1 MPQLKYEYYIDLYYN
16 CKDYNEP
23 KLIDQKNIKSL
34 TIYKEYDKYNMPIA
48 TMNLHIDKK
57 FADNIIKN
65 SKTATMI
72 MAVYKYQLDNNAAI
86 KQLYFKH
93 EFSYL
98 TDDDTNKTEDIDYA
112 KTDSKD
118 EDREDVYRILKLG
131 LISKKLVDRNLSPN
145 NATIYKS
152 SMQNII
158 VDLLNIG
165 EPLLIEPFT
174 ETELVEQLIIPPKES
189 LSKTLDY
196 LNTIRVFY
204 NTGYR
209 FFMDLDNI
217 YLVSKSGKATLR
229 NVDKYA
235 TIKFNLSDIGGK
247 EEAILEGFRDDDK
260 TKSYIVDIPTTDIKY
275 GKDNI
280 TDKELNG
287 FTAVI
292 DASKTVQQS
301 YLKNSRAFGGIFGV
315 YQNIMNT
322 MNAIKKVSSSVRQV
336 VKNIHQTTDTI
347 KGNFNQIVEQAKES
361 KSVIDTVATQAE
373 ALLRELPKTAL
384 DGTAEVVGL
393 DGVVRKSDTNIKDVL
408 TNIIKHTVVMQ
419 TTSTNTVEK
428 SEDKFGKFK
437 EAYTGQIYH
446 IENFGSLVGAISPI
460 NFTDNTA
467 QLTKEVS
474 KLPEKREQSKIHFK
488 SSMTDFNTE
497 YSKYIT
503 SNEII
508 VNSLNDTPDKLF
520 YVTKKDNTGK
530 AIETHELDLRAL
542 KSNLPELV
550 KNLDFSKMKLSDMK
564 GFTEQMKNSL
574 KLNANVGD
582 GLKKQIATT
591 REIPKD
597 FSKQILEGANTYVKS
612 LQDTKNIAIT
622 NTKNSIINTTKS
634 LGALKSNLSSLYQSG
649 STAISG
655 ISDMSKVGT
664 NGESMIDVALD
675 LTDIVEDLGK
685 RKLIRIPN
693 DNMGLIK
700 NFKHAL
706 ELKSTYISLSKQQ
719 LDNSIFNMNVKY
731 LINNNTKEHKEDTT
745 DYLMLSKIEVYTNQ
759 GERFMASTN
768 MTFAKLPKS
777 TADNSKKI
785 IKKIPYGG

>member
-16 CKDYNEP
+16 CMDYKEP

-72 MAVYKYQLDNNAAI
+72 MAVYKYQLDNNVAI

-229 NVDKYA
+229 NIDKYA

-488 SSMTDFNTE
+488 ESMTDFNTE

-520 YVTKKDNTGK
+520 YVTKKDSTGK
-530 AIETHELDLRAL
+530 VIETHELDLRAL

-564 GFTEQMKNSL
+564 GFAEQMKNSL

-582 GLKKQIATT
+582 GLKKQIAAT

-612 LQDTKNIAIT
+612 LQDTKNIAIA

-634 LGALKSNLSSLYQSG
+634 LGALKSNLSSLYQG
-649 STAISG
+649 STTAISG

-706 ELKSTYISLSKQQ
+706 ELKSVYLSLSKQQ
-719 LDNSIFNMNVKY
+719 LDNSIFNMNLKY

-745 DYLMLSKIEVYTNQ
+745 DYIMLSKIEVYTNQ
-759 GERFMASTN
+759 GERFLATTN

-777 TADNSKKI
+777 TVENAKKI
-785 IKKIPYGG
+785 

>member
-16 CKDYNEP
+16 CMDYKEP

-428 SEDKFGKFK
+428 SEDKFSKFK

-474 KLPEKREQSKIHFK
+474 KLPEKKEQSKIHFK
-488 SSMTDFNTE
+488 ESMTDFNTE
-497 YSKYIT
+497 YTKYIT

-564 GFTEQMKNSL
+564 GFAEQMKNSL

-582 GLKKQIATT
+582 GLKKQIAAT

-612 LQDTKNIAIT
+612 LQDTKNIAIA

-706 ELKSTYISLSKQQ
+706 ELKSVYLSLSKQQ
-719 LDNSIFNMNVKY
+719 LDNSIFNMNLKY

-745 DYLMLSKIEVYTNQ
+745 DYIMLSKIEVYTNQ
-759 GERFMASTN
+759 GERFLATTN

-777 TADNSKKI
+777 TADNSKKL
-785 IKKIPYGG
+785 

>member
-16 CKDYNEP
+16 CMDYKEP

-488 SSMTDFNTE
+488 ESMTDFNTE

-508 VNSLNDTPDKLF
+508 VNSLNNTPDKLF

-564 GFTEQMKNSL
+564 GFAEQMKNSL

-582 GLKKQIATT
+582 GLKKQIAAT

-612 LQDTKNIAIT
+612 LQDTKNIAIA

-706 ELKSTYISLSKQQ
+706 ELKSVYLSLSKQQ
-719 LDNSIFNMNVKY
+719 LDNSIFNMNLKY

-745 DYLMLSKIEVYTNQ
+745 DYIMLSKIEVYTNQ
-759 GERFMASTN
+759 GERFLATTN

-777 TADNSKKI
+777 TADNSKKL
-785 IKKIPYGG
+785 

>member
-16 CKDYNEP
+16 CMDYKEP

-564 GFTEQMKNSL
+564 GFAEQMKNSL

-582 GLKKQIATT
+582 GLKKQIAAT

-612 LQDTKNIAIT
+612 LQDTKNIAIA

-706 ELKSTYISLSKQQ
+706 ELKSVYLSLSKQQ
-719 LDNSIFNMNVKY
+719 LDNSIFNMNLKY

-745 DYLMLSKIEVYTNQ
+745 DYIMLSKIEVYTNQ
-759 GERFMASTN
+759 GERFLSTTN

-777 TADNSKKI
+777 TADNSKKL
-785 IKKIPYGG
+785 

>member
-16 CKDYNEP
+16 CMDYNEP

-488 SSMTDFNTE
+488 SSMTDFNAE

-564 GFTEQMKNSL
+564 GFAEQMKNSL

-582 GLKKQIATT
+582 GLKKQIAAT

-612 LQDTKNIAIT
+612 LQDTKNIAIA

-706 ELKSTYISLSKQQ
+706 ELKSIYLSLSKQQ
-719 LDNSIFNMNVKY
+719 LDNSIFNMNLKY

-745 DYLMLSKIEVYTNQ
+745 DYIMLSKIEVYTNQ
-759 GERFMASTN
+759 GERFLATTN

-777 TADNSKKI
+777 TADNSKKL
-785 IKKIPYGG
+785 

>member
-16 CKDYNEP
+16 CMDYKEP

-229 NVDKYA
+229 NIDKYA

-488 SSMTDFNTE
+488 ESMTDFNTE
-497 YSKYIT
+497 YTKYIT

-550 KNLDFSKMKLSDMK
+550 KNLDFSKMKLSGMK
-564 GFTEQMKNSL
+564 GFAEQMKNSL

-582 GLKKQIATT
+582 GLKKQIAAT

-612 LQDTKNIAIT
+612 LQDTKNIAIA

-649 STAISG
+649 STAISR

-664 NGESMIDVALD
+664 NGESMIDVALN

-706 ELKSTYISLSKQQ
+706 ELKSVYLSLSKQQ
-719 LDNSIFNMNVKY
+719 LDNSIFNMNLKY

-745 DYLMLSKIEVYTNQ
+745 DYIMLSKIEVYTNQ
-759 GERFMASTN
+759 GERFLATTN
-768 MTFAKLPKS
+768 MTFAKLPKN
-777 TADNSKKI
+777 TAENAKKI
-785 IKKIPYGG
+785 

>member
-16 CKDYNEP
+16 CMDYKEP

-488 SSMTDFNTE
+488 ESMTDFNTE

-564 GFTEQMKNSL
+564 GFAEQMKNSL

-582 GLKKQIATT
+582 GLKKQIAAT

-612 LQDTKNIAIT
+612 LQDTKNIAIA

-706 ELKSTYISLSKQQ
+706 ELKSIYLSLSKQQ
-719 LDNSIFNMNVKY
+719 LDNSIFNMNLKY

-745 DYLMLSKIEVYTNQ
+745 DYIMLSKIEVYTNQ
-759 GERFMASTN
+759 GERFLATTN

-777 TADNSKKI
+777 TADNSKKL
-785 IKKIPYGG
+785 

>member
-1 MPQLKYEYYIDLYYN
+1 M
-16 CKDYNEP
+16 DYKEP

-488 SSMTDFNTE
+488 ESMTDFNTE

-564 GFTEQMKNSL
+564 GFAEQMKNSL

-582 GLKKQIATT
+582 GLKKQIAAT

-612 LQDTKNIAIT
+612 LQDTKNIAIA

-706 ELKSTYISLSKQQ
+706 ELKSVYLSLSKQQ
-719 LDNSIFNMNVKY
+719 LDNSIFNMNLKY

-745 DYLMLSKIEVYTNQ
+745 DYIMLSKIEVYTNQ
-759 GERFMASTN
+759 GERFLSTTN
-768 MTFAKLPKS
+768 MTFAKLPKN
-777 TADNSKKI
+777 TAENAKKI
-785 IKKIPYGG
+785 

>member
-16 CKDYNEP
+16 HPDYKDKN
-23 KLIDQKNIKSL
+23 KIDQKNIKSL

-57 FADNIIKN
+57 FADHIIKN
-65 SKTATMI
+65 SKNTTMT
-72 MAVYKYQLDNNAAI
+72 MMVYKYQLDNSAAI
-86 KQLYFKH
+86 KQLYFTH

-112 KTDSKD
+112 KTNSKE

-131 LISKKLVDRNLSPN
+131 LISKKLVDSNLSPN
-145 NATIYKS
+145 NATIYNS

-174 ETELVEQLIIPPKES
+174 ETEPVDQLIIPPKES
-189 LSKTLDY
+189 LAKTLDY
-196 LNTIRVFY
+196 LNTVRVFY

-229 NVDKYA
+229 NLDKYE
-235 TIKFNLSDIGGK
+235 TVKFNLSDIGAK
-247 EEAILEGFRDDDK
+247 EDAVLEGFRDDDK
-260 TKSYIVDIPTTDIKY
+260 TKSYIIDVPTTDIKY

-292 DASKTVQQS
+292 DASKTIQQS
-301 YLKNSRAFGGIFGV
+301 YLKNSRAFGGIFGT

-322 MNAIKKVSSSVRQV
+322 MDNIKKVSGSVREV
-336 VKNIHQTTDTI
+336 VKNIHQTAYTI
-347 KGNFNQIVEQAKES
+347 KENFNLIVEQAKEA
-361 KSVIDTVATQAE
+361 KSTVDTVATQAE
-373 ALLRELPKTAL
+373 ALLRQLPEQVVN
-384 DGTAEVVGL
+384 GTAGVLGV
-393 DGVVRKSDTNIKDVL
+393 DGSIKNPDADVREMLLS
-408 TNIIKHTVVMQ
+408 IIKHTVTMQ
-419 TTSTNTVEK
+419 TKSTDTIEK
-428 SEDKFGKFK
+428 SEDTFDKFK
-437 EAYTGQIYH
+437 SAYTGQIYH
-446 IENFGSLVGAISPI
+446 IENFKSLVGAISPT
-460 NFTDNTA
+460 NFTDNVSHL
-467 QLTKEVS
+467 QKEIG
-474 KLPEKREQSKIHFK
+474 KLPEKREKSKLSFK
-488 SSMTDFNTE
+488 KGMVDFNSE
-497 YSKYIT
+497 YSDYLH
-503 SNEII
+503 SNTFI
-508 VNSLNDTPDKLF
+508 VDKLQNSPDTVT
-520 YVTKKDNTGK
+520 YVLERDEKGAPMTTF
-530 AIETHELDLRAL
+530 ELDLRAL

-550 KNLDFSKMKLSDMK
+550 KNMDFTKIKLGDMK

-574 KLNANVGD
+574 KLNSNVGD
-582 GLKKQIATT
+582 GLKKQIVAT
-591 REIPKD
+591 RDIPKD

-612 LQDTKNIAIT
+612 LQTAKDNMLANAKSSAI
-622 NTKNSIINTTKS
+622 NVSKS
-634 LGALKSNLSSLYQSG
+634 VGALKSNLSSLYQSG

-655 ISDMSKVGT
+655 ISDISKVGS
-664 NGESMIDVALD
+664 NGESMIDIALD
-675 LTDIVEDLGK
+675 LSDVVEDLGK

-719 LDNSIFNMNVKY
+719 LDNSIFNMNVRY

-785 IKKIPYGG
+785 

>member
-16 CKDYNEP
+16 CMDYNEP

-408 TNIIKHTVVMQ
+408 NNIIKHTVVMQ

-488 SSMTDFNTE
+488 ESMTDFNTE

-508 VNSLNDTPDKLF
+508 VNSLNDTPDKVF

-564 GFTEQMKNSL
+564 GFAEQMKNSL

-582 GLKKQIATT
+582 GLKKQIAAT

-612 LQDTKNIAIT
+612 LQDTKNIAIA

-685 RKLIRIPN
+685 RRLIRIPN

-706 ELKSTYISLSKQQ
+706 ELKSTYLSLSKQQ
-719 LDNSIFNMNVKY
+719 LDNSIFNMNLKY

-745 DYLMLSKIEVYTNQ
+745 DYIMLSKIEVYTNQ
-759 GERFMASTN
+759 GERFLATTN

-777 TADNSKKI
+777 TADNTKKI
-785 IKKIPYGG
+785 

>member
-260 TKSYIVDIPTTDIKY
+260 TKSYIVDVPTTDIKY

-488 SSMTDFNTE
+488 ESMTDFNTE

-520 YVTKKDNTGK
+520 YVTKKDNKGQ
-530 AIETHELDLRAL
+530 AIETHELDLRTL

-564 GFTEQMKNSL
+564 GFAEQMKNSL

-582 GLKKQIATT
+582 GLKKQIAAT

-612 LQDTKNIAIT
+612 LQDTKNIAIA

-706 ELKSTYISLSKQQ
+706 ELKSIYLSLSKQQ
-719 LDNSIFNMNVKY
+719 LDNSIFNMNLKY

-745 DYLMLSKIEVYTNQ
+745 DYIMLSKIEVYTNQ
-759 GERFMASTN
+759 GERFLATTN

-777 TADNSKKI
+777 TADNSKKL
-785 IKKIPYGG
+785 

>member
-16 CKDYNEP
+16 CMDYKEP

-474 KLPEKREQSKIHFK
+474 KLPEKREQSKIHFNR
-488 SSMTDFNTE
+488 SMTDFNAE
-497 YSKYIT
+497 YTKYIT

-520 YVTKKDNTGK
+520 YVTKKDSTGK
-530 AIETHELDLRAL
+530 VIETHELDLRAL

-564 GFTEQMKNSL
+564 GFAEQMKNSL

-582 GLKKQIATT
+582 GLKKQIAAT

-612 LQDTKNIAIT
+612 LQDTKNIAIA

-655 ISDMSKVGT
+655 ISDLSKVGS
-664 NGESMIDVALD
+664 NGESMIDIALD
-675 LTDIVEDLGK
+675 LTDVVEDLGK

-706 ELKSTYISLSKQQ
+706 ELKSVYLSLSKQQ
-719 LDNSIFNMNVKY
+719 LDNSIFNMNLKY

-745 DYLMLSKIEVYTNQ
+745 DYIMLSKIEVYTNQ
-759 GERFMASTN
+759 GERFLATTN

-777 TADNSKKI
+777 TADNAKKI
-785 IKKIPYGG
+785 

>member
-16 CKDYNEP
+16 CMDYNEP

-229 NVDKYA
+229 NIDKYA

-384 DGTAEVVGL
+384 DGTVEVVGL

-488 SSMTDFNTE
+488 ESMTDFNAE
-497 YSKYIT
+497 YTKYIT

-582 GLKKQIATT
+582 GLKKQIAAT

-612 LQDTKNIAIT
+612 LQDTKNIAIA

-706 ELKSTYISLSKQQ
+706 ELKSVYLSLSKQQ
-719 LDNSIFNMNVKY
+719 LDNSIFNMNLKY

-745 DYLMLSKIEVYTNQ
+745 DYIMLSKIEVYTNQ
-759 GERFMASTN
+759 GERFLATTN

-777 TADNSKKI
+777 TAENTKKI
-785 IKKIPYGG
+785 

>member
-16 CKDYNEP
+16 CMDYNEP

-488 SSMTDFNTE
+488 ESMTDFNTE
-497 YSKYIT
+497 YTKYIT

-564 GFTEQMKNSL
+564 GFAEQMKNSL

-582 GLKKQIATT
+582 GLKKQIAAT

-612 LQDTKNIAIT
+612 LQDTKNIAIA

-706 ELKSTYISLSKQQ
+706 ELKSVYLSLSKQQ
-719 LDNSIFNMNVKY
+719 LDNSIFNMNLKY

-745 DYLMLSKIEVYTNQ
+745 DYIMLSKIEVYTNQ
-759 GERFMASTN
+759 GERFLATTN

-777 TADNSKKI
+777 TADNAKKI
-785 IKKIPYGG
+785 

>member
-16 CKDYNEP
+16 CMDYNEP

-419 TTSTNTVEK
+419 TTSTNAVEK
-428 SEDKFGKFK
+428 SEDKFSKFK

-488 SSMTDFNTE
+488 ESMTDFNTE

-564 GFTEQMKNSL
+564 GFAEQMKNSL

-582 GLKKQIATT
+582 GLKKQIAAT

-612 LQDTKNIAIT
+612 LQDTKNIAIA

-634 LGALKSNLSSLYQSG
+634 LGALKSNLSLLYQSG

-706 ELKSTYISLSKQQ
+706 ELKSVYLSLSKQQ
-719 LDNSIFNMNVKY
+719 LDNSIFNMNLKY

-745 DYLMLSKIEVYTNQ
+745 DYIMLSKIEVYTNQ
-759 GERFMASTN
+759 GERFLATTN

-785 IKKIPYGG
+785 

>member
-229 NVDKYA
+229 NIDKYA

-488 SSMTDFNTE
+488 ESMTDFNTE

-564 GFTEQMKNSL
+564 GFAEQMKNSL

-582 GLKKQIATT
+582 GLKKQIAAT

-612 LQDTKNIAIT
+612 LQDTKNIAIA

-706 ELKSTYISLSKQQ
+706 ELKSVYLSLSKQQ
-719 LDNSIFNMNVKY
+719 LDNSIFNMNLKY

-745 DYLMLSKIEVYTNQ
+745 DYIMLSKIEVYTNQ
-759 GERFMASTN
+759 GERFLATTN

-777 TADNSKKI
+777 TAENVKKI
-785 IKKIPYGG
+785 

>member
-16 CKDYNEP
+16 CMDYKEP

-229 NVDKYA
+229 NIDKYA

-488 SSMTDFNTE
+488 ESMTDFNAE
-497 YSKYIT
+497 YTKYIT

-582 GLKKQIATT
+582 GLKKQIAAT

-597 FSKQILEGANTYVKS
+597 FSKQILEGANTYIKS
-612 LQDTKNIAIT
+612 LQDTKNIAIA

-706 ELKSTYISLSKQQ
+706 ELKSVYLSLSKQQ
-719 LDNSIFNMNVKY
+719 LDNSIFNMNLKY

-745 DYLMLSKIEVYTNQ
+745 DYIMLSKIEVYTNQ
-759 GERFMASTN
+759 GERFLATTN
-768 MTFAKLPKS
+768 MTFAKLPKN
-777 TADNSKKI
+777 TAENAKKL
-785 IKKIPYGG
+785 

>member
-16 CKDYNEP
+16 CMDYNEP

-474 KLPEKREQSKIHFK
+474 KLPEKREQSKIHFNH
-488 SSMTDFNTE
+488 SMTDFNAE
-497 YSKYIT
+497 YTKYIT

-520 YVTKKDNTGK
+520 YVTKKDSTGK
-530 AIETHELDLRAL
+530 VIETHELDLRAL

-564 GFTEQMKNSL
+564 GFAEQMKNSL

-582 GLKKQIATT
+582 GLKKQIAAT

-612 LQDTKNIAIT
+612 LQDTKNIAIA

-706 ELKSTYISLSKQQ
+706 ELKSVYLSLSKQQ
-719 LDNSIFNMNVKY
+719 LDNSIFNMNLKY

-745 DYLMLSKIEVYTNQ
+745 DYIMLSKIEVYTNQ
-759 GERFMASTN
+759 GERFLATTN

-777 TADNSKKI
+777 TADNSKKL
-785 IKKIPYGG
+785 

>member
-16 CKDYNEP
+16 CMDYKEP

-229 NVDKYA
+229 NIDKYA

-322 MNAIKKVSSSVRQV
+322 MNSIKKVSSSVRQV

-361 KSVIDTVATQAE
+361 KSVVDTVATQAE

-384 DGTAEVVGL
+384 DGTVEVVGL
-393 DGVVRKSDTNIKDVL
+393 DGIVRKSDINIKDVL

-488 SSMTDFNTE
+488 ESMTDFNAE
-497 YSKYIT
+497 YTKYIT

-564 GFTEQMKNSL
+564 GFAEQMKNSL

-582 GLKKQIATT
+582 GLKKQIAAT

-612 LQDTKNIAIT
+612 LQDTKNIAIA

-655 ISDMSKVGT
+655 ISDMSKVGA

-706 ELKSTYISLSKQQ
+706 ELKSVYLSLSKQQ
-719 LDNSIFNMNVKY
+719 LDNSIFNMNLKY

-745 DYLMLSKIEVYTNQ
+745 DYIMLSKIEVYTNQ
-759 GERFMASTN
+759 GERFLATTN
-768 MTFAKLPKS
+768 MTFAKLPKN
-777 TADNSKKI
+777 TADNAKKI
-785 IKKIPYGG
+785 

>member
-16 CKDYNEP
+16 CMDYKEP

-260 TKSYIVDIPTTDIKY
+260 TKSYIVDVPTTDIKY

-488 SSMTDFNTE
+488 ESMTDFNAE
-497 YSKYIT
+497 YTKYIT

-520 YVTKKDNTGK
+520 YVTKKDSTGK
-530 AIETHELDLRAL
+530 VIETHELDLRAL

-564 GFTEQMKNSL
+564 GFAEQMKNSL

-582 GLKKQIATT
+582 GLKKQIAAT

-612 LQDTKNIAIT
+612 LQDTKNIAIA

-706 ELKSTYISLSKQQ
+706 ELKSVYLSLSKQQ
-719 LDNSIFNMNVKY
+719 LDNSIFNMNLKY

-745 DYLMLSKIEVYTNQ
+745 DYIMLSKIEVYTNQ
-759 GERFMASTN
+759 GERFLATTN

-777 TADNSKKI
+777 TAENAKKI
-785 IKKIPYGG
+785 

>member
-16 CKDYNEP
+16 CMDYNEP

-488 SSMTDFNTE
+488 ESMTDFNTE

-520 YVTKKDNTGK
+520 YITKKDNTGK

-564 GFTEQMKNSL
+564 GFAEQMKNSL

-582 GLKKQIATT
+582 GLKKQIAAT

-612 LQDTKNIAIT
+612 LQDTKNIAIA

-706 ELKSTYISLSKQQ
+706 ELKSVYLSLSKQQ
-719 LDNSIFNMNVKY
+719 LDNSIFNMNLKY

-745 DYLMLSKIEVYTNQ
+745 DYIMLSKIEVYTNQ
-759 GERFMASTN
+759 GERFLATTN

-777 TADNSKKI
+777 TADNAKKL
-785 IKKIPYGG
+785 

>member
-564 GFTEQMKNSL
+564 GFAEQMKNSL

-582 GLKKQIATT
+582 GLKKQIAAT

-612 LQDTKNIAIT
+612 LQDTKNIAIA

-706 ELKSTYISLSKQQ
+706 ELKSVYLSLSKQQ
-719 LDNSIFNMNVKY
+719 LDNSIFNMNLKY

-745 DYLMLSKIEVYTNQ
+745 DYIMLSKIEVYTNQ
-759 GERFMASTN
+759 GERFLATTN

-777 TADNSKKI
+777 TAENSKKL
-785 IKKIPYGG
+785 

>member
-16 CKDYNEP
+16 CMDYKEP

-72 MAVYKYQLDNNAAI
+72 MTVYKYQLDNNAAI

-488 SSMTDFNTE
+488 ESMTDFNAE
-497 YSKYIT
+497 YTKYIT

-564 GFTEQMKNSL
+564 GFAEQMKNSL

-582 GLKKQIATT
+582 GLKKQIAAT

-612 LQDTKNIAIT
+612 LQDTKNIAIA

-706 ELKSTYISLSKQQ
+706 ELKSVYLSLSKQQ
-719 LDNSIFNMNVKY
+719 LDNSIFNMNLKY

-745 DYLMLSKIEVYTNQ
+745 DYIMLSKIEVYTNQ
-759 GERFMASTN
+759 GERFLATTN

-777 TADNSKKI
+777 TAENAKKI
-785 IKKIPYGG
+785 

>member
-16 CKDYNEP
+16 CMDYNEP

-408 TNIIKHTVVMQ
+408 NNIIKHTVVMQ

-488 SSMTDFNTE
+488 ESMTDFNTE

-508 VNSLNDTPDKLF
+508 VNSLNDTPDKVF

-564 GFTEQMKNSL
+564 GFAEQMKNSL

-582 GLKKQIATT
+582 GLKKQIAAT

-612 LQDTKNIAIT
+612 LQDTKNIAIA

-706 ELKSTYISLSKQQ
+706 ELKSAYLSLSKQQ
-719 LDNSIFNMNVKY
+719 LDNSIFNMNLKY

-745 DYLMLSKIEVYTNQ
+745 DYIMLSKIEVYTNQ
-759 GERFMASTN
+759 GERFLSTTN

-777 TADNSKKI
+777 TADNAKKI
-785 IKKIPYGG
+785 

>member
-72 MAVYKYQLDNNAAI
+72 MAVYKYQLDNSAAI

-488 SSMTDFNTE
+488 ESMTDFNTE
-497 YSKYIT
+497 YTKYIT

-564 GFTEQMKNSL
+564 GFAEQMKNSL

-582 GLKKQIATT
+582 GLKKQIAAT

-612 LQDTKNIAIT
+612 LQDTKNIAIA

-706 ELKSTYISLSKQQ
+706 ELKSVYLSLSKQQ
-719 LDNSIFNMNVKY
+719 LDNSIFNMNLKY

-745 DYLMLSKIEVYTNQ
+745 DYIMLSKIEVYTNQ
-759 GERFMASTN
+759 GERFLATTN

-777 TADNSKKI
+777 TADNAKKI
-785 IKKIPYGG
+785 

>member
-16 CKDYNEP
+16 CMDYKEP

-131 LISKKLVDRNLSPN
+131 LISKKLVNRNLSPN

-474 KLPEKREQSKIHFK
+474 KLPEKREQSKIHFNR
-488 SSMTDFNTE
+488 SMTDFNAE

-520 YVTKKDNTGK
+520 YVTKKDSTGK

-564 GFTEQMKNSL
+564 GFAEQMNNSL

-582 GLKKQIATT
+582 GLKKQIAAT

-612 LQDTKNIAIT
+612 LQDTKNIAIA

-706 ELKSTYISLSKQQ
+706 ELKSVYLSLSKQQ
-719 LDNSIFNMNVKY
+719 LDNSIFNMNLKY

-745 DYLMLSKIEVYTNQ
+745 DYIMLSKIEVYTNQ
-759 GERFMASTN
+759 GERFLATTN

-777 TADNSKKI
+777 TAENSKKL
-785 IKKIPYGG
+785 

>member
-16 CKDYNEP
+16 HPDYKDKN
-23 KLIDQKNIKSL
+23 KIDQKNIKSL

-57 FADNIIKN
+57 FADHIIKN
-65 SKTATMI
+65 SKTTTMT
-72 MAVYKYQLDNNAAI
+72 MMVYKYQLDNDAAI

-112 KTDSKD
+112 KTDSKE

-131 LISKKLVDRNLSPN
+131 LISKKLVDSNLSPN
-145 NATIYKS
+145 NATIYNS

-158 VDLLNIG
+158 VDLLNVG

-174 ETELVEQLIIPPKES
+174 ETEPVDQLIIPPKES
-189 LSKTLDY
+189 LSKTLEY
-196 LNTIRVFY
+196 LNTVRVFY

-229 NVDKYA
+229 NLDKYE
-235 TIKFNLSDIGGK
+235 TVKFNLSDIGAK
-247 EEAILEGFRDDDK
+247 EDAVLEGFRDDDK
-260 TKSYIVDIPTTDIKY
+260 TNSYIIDVPTTDIKY

-292 DASKTVQQS
+292 DASKNIQQS
-301 YLKNSRAFGGIFGV
+301 YLKNSRAFGGIFGT

-322 MNAIKKVSSSVRQV
+322 MDNIKKVSSSVRQV

-347 KGNFNQIVEQAKES
+347 KGSFNQIVEQAKEA
-361 KSVIDTVATQAE
+361 KSTVDTVATQAE
-373 ALLRELPKTAL
+373 ALLRQLP
-384 DGTAEVVGL
+384 EQVVNGSAGVLGL
-393 DGVVRKSDTNIKDVL
+393 DGVIKNPDADVREML
-408 TNIIKHTVVMQ
+408 LNIIKHTVTMQ
-419 TTSTNTVEK
+419 TKSTDTIEK
-428 SEDKFGKFK
+428 SEDTFGKFK
-437 EAYTGQIYH
+437 TDYTGQIYH
-446 IENFGSLVGAISPI
+446 IENFKSLVGAIAPT
-460 NFTDNTA
+460 NFTDNVA
-467 QLTKEVS
+467 HLQKEVS
-474 KLPEKREQSKIHFK
+474 KLPEKKEQSKVSFK
-488 SSMTDFNTE
+488 KGMVDFNSE
-497 YSKYIT
+497 YSDYLH
-503 SNEII
+503 SNTFI
-508 VNSLNDTPDKLF
+508 VDKLQNSPDTVT
-520 YVTKKDNTGK
+520 YVLERDEKGAPVTTFD
-530 AIETHELDLRAL
+530 LDLRAL

-550 KNLDFSKMKLSDMK
+550 KNMDFTKMKLGDMK

-574 KLNANVGD
+574 KLNSNVGD
-582 GLKKQIATT
+582 GLKKQIAAT
-591 REIPKD
+591 RDIPKD

-612 LQDTKNIAIT
+612 LQVAKTNMLANAKSSAANIST
-622 NTKNSIINTTKS
+622 SV
-634 LGALKSNLSSLYQSG
+634 GALKSNLSSLYQSG

-655 ISDMSKVGT
+655 ISDLSKVGS
-664 NGESMIDVALD
+664 NGESMIDIALD
-675 LTDIVEDLGK
+675 LTDVVEDLGK

-719 LDNSIFNMNVKY
+719 LDNSIFNMNVRY

-785 IKKIPYGG
+785 

>member
-16 CKDYNEP
+16 CMDYKEP

-474 KLPEKREQSKIHFK
+474 KLPEKREQSKIHFNR
-488 SSMTDFNTE
+488 SMTDFNAE

-542 KSNLPELV
+542 KSNLPELI

-564 GFTEQMKNSL
+564 GFAEQMKNSL

-582 GLKKQIATT
+582 GLKKQIAAT

-612 LQDTKNIAIT
+612 LQDTKNIAIA

-706 ELKSTYISLSKQQ
+706 ELKSIYLSLSKQQ
-719 LDNSIFNMNVKY
+719 LDNSIFNMNLKY

-745 DYLMLSKIEVYTNQ
+745 DYIMLSKIEVYTNQ
-759 GERFMASTN
+759 GERFLATTN

-777 TADNSKKI
+777 TAENSKKL
-785 IKKIPYGG
+785 

>member
-16 CKDYNEP
+16 CMDYKEP

-118 EDREDVYRILKLG
+118 EDREDVYRILK
-131 LISKKLVDRNLSPN
+131 
-145 NATIYKS
+145 
-152 SMQNII
+152 
-158 VDLLNIG
+158 
-165 EPLLIEPFT
+165 PFT

-488 SSMTDFNTE
+488 ESMTDFNTE

-582 GLKKQIATT
+582 GLKKQIAAT

-612 LQDTKNIAIT
+612 LQDTKNIAIA

-706 ELKSTYISLSKQQ
+706 ELKSVYLSLSKQQ
-719 LDNSIFNMNVKY
+719 LDNSIFNMNLKY

-745 DYLMLSKIEVYTNQ
+745 DYIILSKIEVYTNQ
-759 GERFMASTN
+759 GERFLATTN

-777 TADNSKKI
+777 TSDNAKKI
-785 IKKIPYGG
+785 

>member
-474 KLPEKREQSKIHFK
+474 KLPEKREQSKIHFNR
-488 SSMTDFNTE
+488 SMTDFNAE
-497 YSKYIT
+497 YTKYIT

-564 GFTEQMKNSL
+564 GFAEKMKNSL

-582 GLKKQIATT
+582 GLKKQIAAT

-612 LQDTKNIAIT
+612 LQDTKNIAIA

-706 ELKSTYISLSKQQ
+706 ELKSVYLSLSKQQ
-719 LDNSIFNMNVKY
+719 LDNSIFNMNLKY

-745 DYLMLSKIEVYTNQ
+745 DYIMLSKIEVYTNQ
-759 GERFMASTN
+759 GERFLATTN

-777 TADNSKKI
+777 TAENTKKI
-785 IKKIPYGG
+785 

>member
-16 CKDYNEP
+16 CMDYKEP

-229 NVDKYA
+229 NIDKYA

-488 SSMTDFNTE
+488 ESMTDFNTE
-497 YSKYIT
+497 YTKYIT

-564 GFTEQMKNSL
+564 GFAEQMKNSL

-582 GLKKQIATT
+582 GLKKQIAAT

-612 LQDTKNIAIT
+612 LQDTKNIAIA
-622 NTKNSIINTTKS
+622 NAKNSIVNTTKS

-706 ELKSTYISLSKQQ
+706 ELKSVYLSLSKQQ
-719 LDNSIFNMNVKY
+719 LDNSIFNMNLKY

-745 DYLMLSKIEVYTNQ
+745 DYIMLSKIEVYTNQ
-759 GERFMASTN
+759 GERFLATTN

-777 TADNSKKI
+777 TADNAKKL
-785 IKKIPYGG
+785 

>member
-16 CKDYNEP
+16 CMDYKEP

-260 TKSYIVDIPTTDIKY
+260 TKSYIVDVPTTDIKY

-488 SSMTDFNTE
+488 ESMTDFNTE
-497 YSKYIT
+497 YTKYIN

-564 GFTEQMKNSL
+564 GFAEQMKNSL

-582 GLKKQIATT
+582 GLKKQIAAT

-612 LQDTKNIAIT
+612 LQDTKNIAIA

-649 STAISG
+649 STTISG

-706 ELKSTYISLSKQQ
+706 ELKSVYLSLSKQQ
-719 LDNSIFNMNVKY
+719 LDNSIFNMNLKY

-745 DYLMLSKIEVYTNQ
+745 DYIMLSKIEVYTNQ
-759 GERFMASTN
+759 GERFLSTTN
-768 MTFAKLPKS
+768 MTFAKLPKN
-777 TADNSKKI
+777 TAENAKKI
-785 IKKIPYGG
+785 

>member
-16 CKDYNEP
+16 CMDYKEP

-292 DASKTVQQS
+292 DASKTIQQS

-393 DGVVRKSDTNIKDVL
+393 DGVVRKSDTNIKDIL

-564 GFTEQMKNSL
+564 GFAEQMKNSL

-582 GLKKQIATT
+582 GLKKQIAAT

-612 LQDTKNIAIT
+612 LQDTKNIAIA

-706 ELKSTYISLSKQQ
+706 ELKSVYLSLSKQQ
-719 LDNSIFNMNVKY
+719 LDNSIFNMNLKY

-745 DYLMLSKIEVYTNQ
+745 DYIMLSKIEVYTNQ
-759 GERFMASTN
+759 GERFLATTN

-777 TADNSKKI
+777 TADNSKKL
-785 IKKIPYGG
+785 

>member
-16 CKDYNEP
+16 CMDYKEP

-474 KLPEKREQSKIHFK
+474 KLPEKREQSKIHFNR
-488 SSMTDFNTE
+488 SMTDFNAE

-564 GFTEQMKNSL
+564 GFAEQMKNSL

-582 GLKKQIATT
+582 GLKKQIAAT

-612 LQDTKNIAIT
+612 LQDTKNIAIA

-706 ELKSTYISLSKQQ
+706 ELKSVYLSLSKQQ
-719 LDNSIFNMNVKY
+719 LDNSIFNMNLRY

-745 DYLMLSKIEVYTNQ
+745 DYIMLSKIDVYTNQ
-759 GERFMASTN
+759 GERFLATTN

-777 TADNSKKI
+777 TADNAKKI
-785 IKKIPYGG
+785 

>member
-1 MPQLKYEYYIDLYYN
+1 M
-16 CKDYNEP
+16 DYKEP

-260 TKSYIVDIPTTDIKY
+260 TKSYIVDVPTTDIKY

-336 VKNIHQTTDTI
+336 VKNIHQTTDSI

-488 SSMTDFNTE
+488 ESMTDFNTE

-564 GFTEQMKNSL
+564 GFAEQMKNSL

-582 GLKKQIATT
+582 GLKKQIAAT

-612 LQDTKNIAIT
+612 LQDTKNIAIA

-706 ELKSTYISLSKQQ
+706 ELKSVYLSLSKQQ
-719 LDNSIFNMNVKY
+719 LDNSIFNMNLKY

-745 DYLMLSKIEVYTNQ
+745 DYIMLSKIEVYTNQ
-759 GERFMASTN
+759 GERFLATTN

-777 TADNSKKI
+777 TADNSKKL
-785 IKKIPYGG
+785 

>member
-16 CKDYNEP
+16 CMDYKEP

-393 DGVVRKSDTNIKDVL
+393 DGIVRKSDTNIKDVL

-488 SSMTDFNTE
+488 ESMTDFNAE
-497 YSKYIT
+497 YTKYIT

-564 GFTEQMKNSL
+564 GFAEQMKNSL

-582 GLKKQIATT
+582 GLKKQIAAT

-612 LQDTKNIAIT
+612 LQDTKNIAIA

-706 ELKSTYISLSKQQ
+706 ELKSVYLSLSKQQ
-719 LDNSIFNMNVKY
+719 LDNSIFNMNLKY

-745 DYLMLSKIEVYTNQ
+745 DYIMLSKIEVYTNQ
-759 GERFMASTN
+759 GERFLATTN
-768 MTFAKLPKS
+768 MTFAKLPKN
-777 TADNSKKI
+777 TAENAKKI
-785 IKKIPYGG
+785 

>member
-16 CKDYNEP
+16 CMDYKEP

-474 KLPEKREQSKIHFK
+474 KLPEKREQSKIHFNR
-488 SSMTDFNTE
+488 SMTDFNAE

-564 GFTEQMKNSL
+564 GFAEQMKNSL

-582 GLKKQIATT
+582 GLKKQIAAT

-612 LQDTKNIAIT
+612 LQDTKNIAIA

-706 ELKSTYISLSKQQ
+706 ELKSVYLSLSKQQ
-719 LDNSIFNMNVKY
+719 LDNSIFNMNLKY

-745 DYLMLSKIEVYTNQ
+745 DYIMLSKIEVYTNQ
-759 GERFMASTN
+759 GERFLATTN

-777 TADNSKKI
+777 TSDNAKKI
-785 IKKIPYGG
+785 

>member
-16 CKDYNEP
+16 CMDYKEP

-260 TKSYIVDIPTTDIKY
+260 TKSYIVDVPTTDIKY

-488 SSMTDFNTE
+488 ESMTDFNTE

-508 VNSLNDTPDKLF
+508 VNSLNNTPDKLF

-564 GFTEQMKNSL
+564 GFAEQMKNSL

-582 GLKKQIATT
+582 GLKKQIAAT

-612 LQDTKNIAIT
+612 LQDTKNIAIA

-706 ELKSTYISLSKQQ
+706 ELKSVYLSLSKQQ
-719 LDNSIFNMNVKY
+719 LDNSIFNMNLKY

-745 DYLMLSKIEVYTNQ
+745 DYIMLSKIEVYTNQ
-759 GERFMASTN
+759 GERFLATTN

-777 TADNSKKI
+777 TAENSKKL
-785 IKKIPYGG
+785 

>member
-16 CKDYNEP
+16 CMDYNEP

-393 DGVVRKSDTNIKDVL
+393 DGIVRKSDTNIKDVL
-408 TNIIKHTVVMQ
+408 NNIIKHTVVMQ

-488 SSMTDFNTE
+488 ESMTDFNAE

-582 GLKKQIATT
+582 GLKKQIAAT

-612 LQDTKNIAIT
+612 LQDTKNIAIA

-706 ELKSTYISLSKQQ
+706 ELKSVYLSLSKQQ
-719 LDNSIFNMNVKY
+719 LDNSIFNMNLKY

-745 DYLMLSKIEVYTNQ
+745 DYIMLSKIEVYTNQ
-759 GERFMASTN
+759 GERFLATTN

-777 TADNSKKI
+777 TADNVKKI
-785 IKKIPYGG
+785 